1 MKMLQIEILVLFVL
15 LHIIHNE
22 PIEIKSNGRVNFTNR
37 ITLEYDYKLSY
48 PNIQEDIGA
57 YFFFRFSYIG
67 ITVKII
73 DEDKKA
79 ETFQY
84 TNSYKCYPYKI
95 KNTKPQKYTFNISCI
110 NCGSVIMHF
119 IDNSKEINVSLKQ
132 FSEIYVD
139 SEKISNI
146 PPLPLVF
153 NLEESFEEKLLIVEM
168 DMKYDESTIYE
179 GKYKVEYCE
188 INENEC
194 NFTHN
199 EPRLILEKDKKYKI
213 RFNCFE
219 ANDNTYY
226 FIRYNISSIIKEL
239 GYGYYNFEITDKFRH
254 IYYILNFSNYNDFYI
269 HLNYSYPYKE
279 YYSKKAFITE
289 DEKKEFLKDRNTFNN
304 FDYNEGPKSGLNE
317 IQSKKDYL
325 ILYFRYSS
333 DNIKIIIYLF
343 PLLYDLQDA
352 QIITMEKGEYGLI
365 IKKTPEYK
373 DNYIIA
379 SSSYNMKI
387 FDSNFSKKTFTNLI
401 ILQNNDYY
409 SSSDR
414 KKK

>member
-1 MKMLQIEILVLFVL
+1 MF
-15 LHIIHNE
+15 
-22 PIEIKSNGRVNFTNR
+22 
-37 ITLEYDYKLSY
+37 
-48 PNIQEDIGA
+48 
-57 YFFFRFSYIG
+57 
-67 ITVKII
+67 
-73 DEDKKA
+73 
-79 ETFQY
+79 
-84 TNSYKCYPYKI
+84 YPYKI

-110 NCGSVIMHF
+110 NCGSVTMYF

-387 FDSNFSKKTFTNLI
+387 FDSNFSKKNFTNLI
-401 ILQNNDYY
+401 ILQNYDY
-409 SSSDR
+409 SPFSDR
-414 KKK
+414 EKK